1 VWIFLPDCFVS
12 IVEHRSDPGRV
23 IVRARRAGDVARFLA
38 HAGLRESVRRT
49 PSADYGERACI
60 SRNRL
65 ATALSLMA
73 IDGIRYHNFKAACDP
88 SDRDR
93 DHVHHRVYA
102 ETLALTENRKT
113 RKRCPGL
120 QAPRKPTNHEEEP

>member
-1 VWIFLPDCFVS
+1 MWIFLPDCFVS
-12 IVEHRSDPGRV
+12 IVAHRGDPARV

-38 HAGLRESVRRT
+38 HVGLRERVRRT

-60 SRNRL
+60 SRDRL
-65 ATALSLMA
+65 ATALSLIA

-102 ETLALTENRKT
+102 ETLALAENRRT
-113 RKRCPGL
+113 RKRRPGH
-120 QAPRKPTNHEEEP
+120 QAPRKPTNQEDAP